1 MRRSSVARLT
11 TLLCNVQA
19 KSKKVGG
26 AAQHAVEASSSLES
40 LSSYHHGKVA
50 KAEAQLAALEKQV
63 GKQEAAIKSK
73 DEQNIQALKMEE
85 QQAKKDEVHR
95 LASLKAH
102 EESMSKLLHSRIQH
116 LKHEREQNHLQN
128 EKAARKEKQLE
139 AKMAAVKDADSK
151 RLAKLQEKLDKIGAG
166 HKSGSTKHAA
176 KASRH
181 KVINVGNDDKFV
193 EVKQGKPAGFRAR
206 TQELSEVRAT
216 EKQKPALAAK
226 TAKMDAQ
233 ANKVAHMLEKS
244 SKLQQIA
251 IRDAAAEAKL
261 IQTSF
266 KKYFGQHSQSLAAK
280 PAATST
286 AKPPAKGKGAPL
298 PLQDGPRAAGFA
310 KHAQEVKHQ
319 VQKVAPVHVHTEAS
333 TSFDSSDEKPRGF
346 SERLDSPSY
355 FAKASPST
363 NRFAA
368 IGSRVHR
375 SPCVRA

>member
-1 MRRSSVARLT
+1 M
-11 TLLCNVQA
+11 
-19 KSKKVGG
+19 
-26 AAQHAVEASSSLES
+26 EASSYLES

-50 KAEAQLAALEKQV
+50 KAEAQLAALKKQV

-73 DEQNIQALKMEE
+73 DEQNVQALKMEE

-116 LKHEREQNHLQN
+116 LKDEREQNHLQN
-128 EKAARKEKQLE
+128 EKAARKERQLE

-166 HKSGSTKHAA
+166 HKSGSTQHAA
-176 KASRH
+176 TASSH
-181 KVINVGNDDKFV
+181 KVMNVGNDDKFV
-193 EVKQGKPAGFRAR
+193 KVKQGKPAGFRAR
-206 TQELSEVRAT
+206 TQDLSELRAA

-233 ANKVAHMLEKS
+233 ANKVAHMLERS

-251 IRDAAAEAKL
+251 IRDAANEAKL
-261 IQTSF
+261 IQASF
-266 KKYFGQHSQSLAAK
+266 KKYFDQHSQSLAAK
-280 PAATST
+280 PAAKPSATST
-286 AKPPAKGKGAPL
+286 AKPSAQGKGAPL

-346 SERLDSPSY
+346 SERLDAPSY
-355 FAKASPST
+355 FAKASSST
-363 NRFAA
+363 NQFAA
-368 IGSRVHR
+368 LGSRVNR